1 MIKLNTITMKRYVY
15 SLMLTICLGIWA
27 VPSQGQDINFTF
39 QDGLQNK
46 LQLKYEMSK
55 AISKL
60 LSEIQDAYRTNRNLN
75 LQQFNMTD
83 EARNSLT
90 ALWNNYAHFSIDDN
104 DIVTKCLRS
113 YSSYE
118 VRQIYV
124 TFYRNGEEER
134 RELTIGFTDDNM
146 LTFVRPALAIH
157 NVDNIIYSGNEVE
170 DTRER
175 LEILNFVER
184 FRNFYNEK
192 NLPAI
197 KDIYSDDALIIT
209 AKVVDRT
216 IMGDHGATLRPDV
229 IYEKKN
235 KNEYIKSLENIFK
248 YNSYLHI
255 DFDDVVVLKHPSRA
269 HFYGVTLHQKWDSS
283 NYKDD
288 GYVFLLWEFPEDNN
302 PDKHPIVHVRTWQ
315 PDEIIIGGL
324 KQINMN
330 DFIISNKK

>member
-1 MIKLNTITMKRYVY
+1 MKRYAFFF
-15 SLMLTICLGIWA
+15 MLTVCLCMWG
-27 VPSQGQDINFTF
+27 VPSQSQEIKFAF

-46 LQLKYEMSK
+46 PQLKDQMSTT
-55 AISKL
+55 ISKL
-60 LSEIQDAYRTNRNLN
+60 LSEIQNAYRANRNLN

-83 EARNSLT
+83 EARSSLT

-118 VRQIYV
+118 VRQIYA
-124 TFYRNGEEER
+124 TFYRNGQEEG
-134 RELTIGFTDDNM
+134 RELTIGFTDDTM

-157 NVDNIIYSGNEVE
+157 NVDSIIYSGNEVE

-209 AKVVDRT
+209 AKVVGRT
-216 IMGDHGATLRPDV
+216 KMGDHGATLRPDV
-229 IYEKKN
+229 IYKKET
-235 KNEYIKSLENIFK
+235 KDEYINNLERVFK
-248 YNSYLHI
+248 ANSYLHI
-255 DFDDVVVLKHPSRA
+255 DFDDVIVLKHPSRT

-288 GYVFLLWEFPEDNN
+288 GYVFLMWEFPEDDD
-302 PDKHPIVHVRTWQ
+302 PDKHPLIHVRTWQ
-315 PDEIIIGGL
+315 PDEIIIGG
-324 KQINMN
+324 QNPINMN
-330 DFIISNKK
+330 DFIISSKK